1 MGNLF
6 AECRRCSIEQCEL
19 CAEVLPRRPRDQ
31 HQGSGLGAQSSSPN
45 SGGARHSPGVAPWLE
60 GDGNNPANAFR
71 LHQEFQPS
79 NMSEAEAFRLAQQM
93 SLAGMPQRP
102 EDMANSGGLQRLVED
117 GHDPALLHAAIMAS
131 HQHNPNA
138 LREPRRPLS
147 EEEALAQAIRATKN
161 EEETRQRARL
171 IDEQRSEYE
180 ESLLIDKA
188 KQEERLHREREEEER
203 RKAEDEMKS
212 KADLEEKARIDRV
225 ATLIEEARARLKD
238 EPPKEEKSR
247 VMVKVGTPQGK
258 SLKRAFRSDDKI
270 SQIYDYVIVE
280 GGEEFAF
287 GRFCLLQQ
295 YPKTTYED
303 REKTLQAAGL
313 QGQCALLV
321 QTIESDDEEEADPS
335 ARKPGQACL
344 TESTSSQTPQQESG
358 SARKRE
364 DPCIQE
370 NGSARNPEA
379 RVSQEP
385 AKEVE
390 KPVPSKDVPVAPS
403 PPKVAANEPLPAEVQ
418 SQSNVP
424 DVVPP
429 PAPISV
435 QESTQLES
443 VPLETPAPDSSST
456 SDPVCPTET
465 PQQESEAPIV
475 ETLVQAQSGR

>member
-1 MGNLF
+1 
-6 AECRRCSIEQCEL
+6 
-19 CAEVLPRRPRDQ
+19 
-31 HQGSGLGAQSSSPN
+31 
-45 SGGARHSPGVAPWLE
+45 
-60 GDGNNPANAFR
+60 
-71 LHQEFQPS
+71 
-79 NMSEAEAFRLAQQM
+79 
-93 SLAGMPQRP
+93 MPQRP

-171 IDEQRSEYE
+171 IDEQKSEYE

-212 KADLEEKARIDRV
+212 KADLEEKGRIDRV

-287 GRFCLLQQ
+287 GRFSLLQQ

-303 REKTLQAAGL
+303 REKTLQAVGL

-321 QTIESDDEEEADPS
+321 QTIESDDEEEADSS

-358 SARKRE
+358 SARKSE
-364 DPCIQE
+364 DPCIPNSRVEQE
-370 NGSARNPEA
+370 NGSARNPDEACLTEA

-385 AKEVE
+385 AQEVE
-390 KPVPSKDVPVAPS
+390 KAVPSKDVPVAPS
-403 PPKVAANEPLPAEVQ
+403 QPTVAANEPLPAEVQ

-424 DVVPP
+424 DVVPS
-429 PAPISV
+429 PAPIPV

-443 VPLETPAPDSSST
+443 VPLETPAPDSSNI

-475 ETLVQAQSGR
+475 ETPVQAQSGR